1 MDFLNLSETETLK
14 LNKDKLQK
22 CVLDIKKNIPPGLS
36 TKNLILNSFKEIKAD
51 IKQLQDDIEEMKD
64 DFTPLTN
71 QNVSGSVFN
80 NLLKLEK
87 EHYELRKYSR
97 RNNVEILGLPNI
109 FTSDRLTEKVVELCK
124 DLGVMIQAGDIEACH
139 RLFQKESNNQLPKR
153 TIVRFVNRRFAED
166 LLSKRNISSTLDLNK
181 LGFPRG
187 TQIYFNANLC
197 GYYKKLWG
205 MCKELKISGSIKYL
219 WETSGNIKIRRDSGT
234 ADIKVLHQRDL
245 T

>member
-197 GYYKKLWG
+197 GYNKELLG
-205 MCKELKISGSIKYL
+205 MYKELKKSGRINYL
-219 WETSGNIKIRRDSGT
+219 WETPGNIKIRRNSGT
-234 ADIKVLHQRDL
+234 AVIKYYINV

>member
-166 LLSKRNISSTLDLNK
+166 LLSKQNTSSTLDLNK
-181 LGFPRG
+181 LGFPG
-187 TQIYFNANLC
+187 ATQIWVLYVLY
-197 GYYKKLWG
+197 GY
-205 MCKELKISGSIKYL
+205 
-219 WETSGNIKIRRDSGT
+219 
-234 ADIKVLHQRDL
+234 
-245 T
+245 